1 MHWTSNL
8 MEMKRDLVC
17 KSSEA
22 HFTAQYYITY
32 GHSLINNLSVLSTP
46 ADVGNVYFPCLFLS
60 VQGSNCLKSAW
71 NLDRACEFCGL
82 RAVEKQWQSVMAWE
96 HSWLEKRPRIDAR
109 LRGFAEMAWIWSWKE
124 CIWYVCC
131 CWRFQEDERMWG
143 WRREWQP
150 SIKRSNYPQVQ

>member
-1 MHWTSNL
+1 
-8 MEMKRDLVC
+8 MEMKRNLVC

-60 VQGSNCLKSAW
+60 VQWSNCLKSAW

-124 CIWYVCC
+124 CIWYKCLLLA
-131 CWRFQEDERMWG
+131 EDFRRMRECEDG
-143 WRREWQP
+143 GENDNPQLREAIILKFRRVL
-150 SIKRSNYPQVQ
+150 IV